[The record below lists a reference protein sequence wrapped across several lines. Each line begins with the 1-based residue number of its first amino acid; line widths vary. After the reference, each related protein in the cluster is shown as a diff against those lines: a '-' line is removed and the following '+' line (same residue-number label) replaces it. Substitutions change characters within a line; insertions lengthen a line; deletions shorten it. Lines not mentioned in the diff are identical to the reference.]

1 MRENKK
7 GNAELAPHKAS
18 AVNKAEIEP
27 DGNWN
32 FHS

>member
-7 GNAELAPHKAS
+7 GNAELTLHKAS
-18 AVNKAEIEP
+18 AVNKAERET
-27 DGNWN
+27 DDNWN